1 MQKAYFRSKLYIELL
16 HVDVMHIAVIYS
28 NVVES
33 LDK

>member
-28 NVVES
+28 NVVERF
-33 LDK
+33 DK

>member
-16 HVDVMHIAVIYS
+16 QVDVMHIAVIYS